1 MPSNWKVFTYKAFI
15 YLVVATTLS
24 ACGGGS
30 SSNSAEP
37 IDTNVFQ
44 TKLALGENLFFDEN
58 LSFNRTQSCSTCHN
72 PDRAFVD
79 DRTDNNGETLATSLG
94 DNEFSLGDRNAPTL
108 AYAAEA
114 PSFQYGM
121 HTRFNSDQ
129 NDYVG
134 YLGGQFSDGRSIN
147 LQAQAREPM
156 LSDIEM
162 GMLEPE
168 AVIERVLENPDY
180 EAAFITLFGDTI
192 FDDTELAFD
201 AVTESIAEFEKS
213 PEFSSF
219 DSKYDRSLTG
229 DYILNP
235 LSKAA
240 SGQAFFFSP
249 DKTNCAT
256 CHQLNANNDRSE
268 TFTSYEYHNIGIPVN
283 TDTRSENGVDAN
295 FVDEGLGANANIT
308 TDASSEIGKHKVPT
322 LRNIALTA
330 PYMHNGIFKEL
341 GTVLKF
347 YDHYLAGSTNTINPE
362 TGLAWGD
369 AEVADTIAFT
379 ELEEGELRS
388 DEEIEDLICFLRML
402 TDERYEHLIND
413 DLDCGL

>member
-1 MPSNWKVFTYKAFI
+1 MPLNWKILICTITA
-15 YLVVATTLS
+15 ATLS
-24 ACGGGS
+24 ACGGGGS
-30 SSNSAEP
+30 SGSSA
-37 IDTNVFQ
+37 DTNVFQ

-72 PDRAFVD
+72 PNRAFID
-79 DRTDNNGETLATSLG
+79 NRTNEEGERFSTSLG
-94 DNEFSLGDRNAPTL
+94 DNGFSLGDRNAPTL
-108 AYAAEA
+108 TYAGEA
-114 PSFQYGM
+114 PDFQYGT

-134 YLGGQFSDGRSIN
+134 YLGGQFSDGRSTD
-147 LQAQAREPM
+147 LQAQAREPI

-168 AVIERVLENPDY
+168 TVIERILENPDY

-192 FDDTELAFD
+192 FDNVELAFD

-219 DSKYDRSLTG
+219 DSKYDKSLTG

-268 TFTSYEYHNIGIPVN
+268 TFTSYEYHNIGVPVN
-283 TDTRSENGVDAN
+283 TDVRTNNGVDAS
-295 FVDEGLGANANIT
+295 FVDEGLGANTHIT
-308 TDASSEIGKHKVPT
+308 EDATSEIGKHKVPT

-330 PYMHNGIFKEL
+330 PYMHNGVFKEL
-341 GTVLKF
+341 ATVLKF

-362 TGLAWGD
+362 TGLAWEE
-369 AEVADTIAFT
+369 AEVTDTIAFT

-402 TDERYEHLIND
+402 TDERYEHLIED